1 MPCGACGFSY
11 GGPVTEPAFKPL
23 LSAQAPDDLAMV
35 RYPVLVSPKLDGI
48 RCLIVDGRAVSRNM
62 KPIPNRYVQDRMKGL
77 RNGLDGELIVGD
89 PAAPDVWNVTQS
101 GVMSEEGEP
110 HFRFHIFDNFLDTSC
125 FSLRSEWLRNCIP
138 GLKAS
143 WPVEHVEH
151 TIAESAIELSMLEDL
166 YVGMGYEGVMIRSL
180 VGGYKFGRSTQRE
193 GILMKWKRFGDGEA
207 TIVGTVEKFHN
218 ENEQKR
224 DELGRA
230 KRSSAKAGKVA
241 AGMLGALVCEID
253 VDGKKVE
260 FEIGTGFDD
269 AQRQDLWNR
278 RDGLFGRVVKV
289 KYQGFTPEENK
300 PRFPVFLGF
309 RDANDM

>member
-1 MPCGACGFSY
+1 MS
-11 GGPVTEPAFKPL
+11 EPTFKPL
-23 LSAQAPDDLAMV
+23 LSAKAPDDLSMI

-62 KPIPNRYVQDRMKGL
+62 KPIPNRHVQDRLKGL

-101 GVMSEEGEP
+101 GIMSEDGEP
-110 HFRFHIFDNFLDTSC
+110 YFRFHIFDNFFDTSP
-125 FSLRSEWLRNCIP
+125 FEHRYRWLSDGVI

-143 WPVEHVEH
+143 WPVDLVEH
-151 TIAESAIELSMLEDL
+151 TRAENEHELSLLEDM
-166 YVGMGYEGVMIRSL
+166 YVGLGYEGVMIRSIT
-180 VGGYKFGRSTQRE
+180 GAYKFGRSTVRE
-193 GILMKWKRFGDGEA
+193 GILMKWKRFEDGEA
-207 TIVGTVEKFHN
+207 VIVGAVEKLHN
-218 ENEQKR
+218 ENEQTR

-241 AGMLGALVCEID
+241 AGTLGALVCEIA
-253 VDGKKVE
+253 VSGKTVT

-269 AQRQDLWNR
+269 AQRQDLWSR
-278 RDGLFGRVVKV
+278 REAIVGSVVKV
-289 KYQGFTPEENK
+289 KFQGFTPEENK

-309 RDANDM
+309 RDQRDM